1 MTFKILL
8 PNSGYSKQILK
19 LALPVIAGLSTQMI
33 LSLVDTAMVGRLEN
47 PKYTLAAMGLG
58 LLATWAVVSVCSSLS
73 TGTHVLVARRF
84 GEQDYNAI
92 SGVLFNSLLLTF
104 VIGSLLA
111 VLGWQTALTVSDFLS
126 KDNQVAEYA
135 AEYMKWRYL
144 GLPFFMITVSF
155 RGFFFGTGNTKIF
168 MFSAI
173 LINLLNILFNYAFIF
188 GKFGAPKMGIAGA
201 SFASSLATMVDAIY
215 YFVVFFGFKE
225 FRVVYRFSKNLKLI
239 PKVLSTIL
247 KLSIP
252 VSFQNVFIL
261 IGFLSFIAITGLLGI
276 TQQAASQAIISTLFL
291 SFLPSNG
298 FGVAGQTLVGNSVGK
313 GDIVE
318 AKKFGYETAKLASI
332 YTLSLAVI
340 FIFVP
345 EALLYITTN
354 ESTVIEAAIPAMRF
368 AGVAQIF
375 FGAGVV
381 LAYGLQS
388 VGKTT
393 FVMFVEVF
401 TNLMILVPFAYFI
414 GVYLEFG
421 LPGAWSA
428 LILYTTSYLTLM
440 FLKFHKGNW
449 NNLEKI

>member
-1 MTFKILL
+1 MIKKFL
-8 PNSGYSKQILK
+8 PDLAYSGQILR

-47 PKYTLAAMGLG
+47 PEYTLAAMGLG
-58 LLATWAVVSVCSSLS
+58 LLATWAVVSICSSLS
-73 TGTHVLVARRF
+73 TGTHVLVARRY
-84 GEQDYNAI
+84 GEKDYNSI
-92 SGVLFNSLLLTF
+92 SAVVFNSLLLTF
-104 VIGSLLA
+104 LVGTLLA
-111 VLGWQTALTVSDFLS
+111 FIGWETALPISNLLS
-126 KDNQVAEYA
+126 KDDKVAGYA
-135 AEYMKWRYL
+135 TEYMQWRYL

-173 LINLLNILFNYAFIF
+173 LINLLNILFNYMFIF
-188 GKFGAPKMGIAGA
+188 GKFGAPAMGIGGS

-215 YFVVFFGFKE
+215 YFAVFLGFKKYRE
-225 FRVVYRFSKNLKLI
+225 VYRFSKNLKII
-239 PKVLSTIL
+239 PGIISTIL
-247 KLSIP
+247 RLSIP

-261 IGFLSFIAITGLLGI
+261 IGFLSFVAITGLLGI
-276 TQQAASQAIISTLFL
+276 TQQAASQAIISTLFI

-298 FGVAGQTLVGNSVGK
+298 FGVAAQTLIGNSMGK
-313 GDIVE
+313 DNIVE

-340 FIFVP
+340 FIFFP
-345 EALLYITTN
+345 EALLIITTN
-354 ESTVIEAAIPAMRF
+354 ERSVIDAAIPAIRF

-393 FVMFVEVF
+393 FVMFIEVV
-401 TNLMILVPFAYFI
+401 TNLLILVPMSYLI
-414 GVYLEFG
+414 GVYWGFG
-421 LPGAWSA
+421 LQGAWFA
-428 LILYTTSYLTLM
+428 LILYTTTYLTLM
-440 FLKFHKGNW
+440 FIKFYKGKWHLLKK
-449 NNLEKI
+449 L